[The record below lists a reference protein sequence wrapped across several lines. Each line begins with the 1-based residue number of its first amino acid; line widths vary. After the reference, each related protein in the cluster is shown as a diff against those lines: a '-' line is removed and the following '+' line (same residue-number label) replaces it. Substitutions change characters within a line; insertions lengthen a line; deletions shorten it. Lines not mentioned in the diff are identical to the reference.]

1 MGNKHYE
8 HALQGL
14 PCRVSSTARMIYSII
29 CYRFDDRVTL
39 PNGKPNPG
47 HNKSYYKKNTFVMAT
62 GVSRQACNTAINQLI
77 KNNLI
82 IRTVIGKPGSQANF
96 LPIYTLNALGINVNN
111 ALHKAKVYKPRK
123 VADNVKSPDI
133 MSKADLPNESSALN
147 TISTISNHKYGKYN
161 KERFDEFIELL
172 PKDVS
177 QYIEPGS
184 NLDEA
189 LDKLMAKG
197 MSLETV
203 YAYLSR
209 QKYHHAYKVGGLVI
223 SLLQELSGNKTNYF
237 EDIKWCT
244 KCAHSTRT
252 CDERSPGVDGK
263 DTYECPNCHP
273 NQIRI
278 KERLKIN
285 AIRLD
290 NSTDSF
296 ADNFG
301 LPPG

>member
-1 MGNKHYE
+1 MANEHYE
-8 HALQGL
+8 HAIQGL
-14 PCRVSSTARMIYSII
+14 PCRVSSTAHI
-29 CYRFDDRVTL
+29 CYGVIAYRFDTRVIV
-39 PNGKPNPG
+39 NGKPNPG
-47 HNKSYYKKNTFVMAT
+47 HHKSYPGEKLLMSAT
-62 GVSRQACNTAINQLI
+62 GKSRQAVNKALKELI
-77 KNNLI
+77 DNGLI
-82 IRTVIGKPGSQANF
+82 VRVTIGKPGQRAEF
-96 LPIYTLNALGINVNN
+96 VPIYTLKALGISVNN
-111 ALHKAKVYKPRK
+111 ALHKFKVYKPRK
-123 VADNVKSPDI
+123 VANNVNKAST
-133 MSKADLPNESSALN
+133 MSKQDLPNESIKVNS
-147 TISTISNHKYGKYN
+147 ISTISNNKYGKYN

-177 QYIEPGS
+177 KYIDPGS

-189 LDKLMAKG
+189 LDELMAKG

-203 YAYLSR
+203 CEHLSR
-209 QKYHHAYKVGGLVI
+209 QKYDNAYKIGGLVI
-223 SLLQELSGNKTNYF
+223 SLLKELSGNKINHF
-237 EDIKWCT
+237 ESIKWCK
-244 KCAHSTRT
+244 KCPHSTRT
-252 CDERSPGVDGK
+252 FVERSPGVDGK
-263 DTYECPNCHP
+263 DTYECSTCHP

>member
-77 KNNLI
+77 EAKLI

-111 ALHKAKVYKPRK
+111 ALHKFKVYKPRK

-133 MSKADLPNESSALN
+133 MSKADLPNVLSALN

-172 PKDVS
+172 PKDVR
-177 QYIEPGS
+177 QYIDPGA
-184 NLDEA
+184 NLDKE
-189 LDKLMAKG
+189 LDESIAQG

-203 YAYLSR
+203 CAYLSR
-209 QKYHHAYKVGGLVI
+209 KKYDHSHKIGGLVI
-223 SLLQELSGNKTNYF
+223 FYLQELNGNKSNLF
-237 EDIKWCT
+237 EGIKWCY
-244 KCAHSTRT
+244 KCLHSTRT
-252 CDERSPGVDGK
+252 FVERSPGVDGK
-263 DTYECPNCHP
+263 DTYECPTCHP
-273 NQIRI
+273 NQVRI